1 MRGGLAQIDLE
12 AARTAMESTSANGRV
27 IMLGSVCSPA
37 TLRKV
42 KPEESQKCSWC
53 SFQMATFEHLAWRC
67 RGLPGADSRPPKP
80 DNPLSWRF
88 AWPTWDMPKVHHLRL
103 LAWLA
108 SVQEQVL
115 LDRYGSGVERG
126 RERCSPRQTVL
137 RSSRVD
143 ASNST
148 MVTHTH
154 THTYEMLFTVSAVN
168 VARCNAM

>member
-115 LDRYGSGVERG
+115 LDRYGSGVEHG

-154 THTYEMLFTVSAVN
+154 THIRDAIHRECCECSA
-168 VARCNAM
+168 M